1 MEDEDKDDSDD
12 EDVIEEEEDMN
23 FDDIE
28 EEDQKGTERS
38 LNETPKLNRR
48 NKGDISADDLH
59 EPLMDDKKD
68 DEQRDFIEE

>member
-1 MEDEDKDDSDD
+1 
-12 EDVIEEEEDMN
+12 VR
-23 FDDIE
+23 
-28 EEDQKGTERS
+28 EEDQKDLINTKSEKDTERS

>member
-68 DEQRDFIEE
+68 DEQRDDG

>member
-1 MEDEDKDDSDD
+1 VEDEDKDDSDD

-38 LNETPKLNRR
+38 LNETPKSNRR

>member
-1 MEDEDKDDSDD
+1 VEDEDKDDSDD